1 MQATPR
7 WRSFYPRMPQQFW
20 LNLEPLNGRL
30 ALAFVSS
37 RTMQSSSQQ
46 AYVASAEPPLD
57 EDRND
62 GATSETTEPQC
73 EPPLVGTA
81 GERIKHRFVH
91 LNTHEKW
98 IGADRSYTMDIDVRQ
113 DLTVRVNGG
122 PWHGSAKYGHDDRAD
137 AWELTFH
144 YKADESKMKKVRFHQ
159 VPQTQAY
166 LHVAPGGP
174 NVLQRHAHP

>member
-1 MQATPR
+1 
-7 WRSFYPRMPQQFW
+7 MPQQFW
-20 LNLEPLNGRL
+20 LNLEPFNGRL

-37 RTMQSSSQQ
+37 RTMQSS
-46 AYVASAEPPLD
+46 PPLAYIVSAGSPLY
-57 EDRND
+57 EDRSD

-98 IGADRSYTMDIDVRQ
+98 IGVDQSYTMDIDVSM
-113 DLTVRVNGG
+113 DLTVRCNGG
-122 PWHGSAKYGHDDRAD
+122 PWHGLAAYGHDDRGD

-159 VPQTQAY
+159 VPHTHTY
-166 LHVAPGGP
+166 LHIAPKGKEAY
-174 NVLQRHAHP
+174 NAMLILRVN

>member
-1 MQATPR
+1 
-7 WRSFYPRMPQQFW
+7 MPQQFW
-20 LNLEPLNGRL
+20 LNLEPFNGRL

-37 RTMQSSSQQ
+37 RTMQSSPQS
-46 AYVASAEPPLD
+46 AYIVSSPDEVNGPECSDGECSDGIASA
-57 EDRND
+57 
-62 GATSETTEPQC
+62 ATEPQC
-73 EPPLVGTA
+73 EPPLAGTA

-98 IGADRSYTMDIDVRQ
+98 IGVDRSYTMDIDVNQ
-113 DLTVRVNGG
+113 NLQVRVNGG
-122 PWHGSAKYGHDDRAD
+122 PSHGSAKYGHDDRAD

-166 LHVAPGGP
+166 LHVAPAGQASY
-174 NVLQRHAHP
+174 NAMLSLKVD

>member
-1 MQATPR
+1 
-7 WRSFYPRMPQQFW
+7 MPQQFW
-20 LNLEPLNGRL
+20 LNLEPFNGRL

-37 RTMQSSSQQ
+37 RTMQSSRPSRPY
-46 AYVASAEPPLD
+46 AYIVSSPDEVNGPECSDGECSDGIASA
-57 EDRND
+57 
-62 GATSETTEPQC
+62 ATEPQC
-73 EPPLVGTA
+73 EPPLAGTA

-91 LNTHEKW
+91 LNTHERW

-122 PWHGSAKYGHDDRAD
+122 PWHGSAKYGHDDRGD

-159 VPQTQAY
+159 VPHTHTY
-166 LHVAPGGP
+166 LHIAPKGKEAY
-174 NVLQRHAHP
+174 NAMLILRVN